1 MNTDIFE
8 KALRVFGEIGITSKP
23 IDHFNLWVVSEAG
36 DIVSIDD
43 MNGHYRIF
51 SHQIFDEDWIE
62 HMKEKVWFSKQDEID
77 LTQAISFARTI
88 ISE

>member
-8 KALRVFGEIGITSKP
+8 RALRVFGEIGITSKP
-23 IDHFNLWVVSEAG
+23 IDNFNLWVVSEAG
-36 DIVSIDD
+36 DVVSIDG

-77 LTQAISFARTI
+77 LTQAISFARKI

>member
-8 KALRVFGEIGITSKP
+8 RALRVFGEIGITSKP
-23 IDHFNLWVVSEAG
+23 IDNFNLWVVSEAG
-36 DIVSIDD
+36 DVVSIDD
-43 MNGHYRIF
+43 MNGHYRMF

-77 LTQAISFARTI
+77 LNQAINLARAI
-88 ISE
+88 KQN